1 MNYKLNF
8 TGDEVN
14 VLLKKIQDVTH
25 TPAQLDK
32 AIDDFFALNEK
43 LYIEENNLKFDQM
56 FTDLAGVTT
65 LKNSLRKETKL
76 FRLYFEDQWIEEH
89 HGNVYEH
96 PNRVA
101 LKLEH
106 VHDIPWQDMHLENA
120 IKISLVG
127 VNEDGT
133 DTEDT
138 YERNLYFQN
147 EIMFRHI
154 ETMNIN
160 ADGAY
165 IDNLWIDRLGAE
177 EGGTFIRYDDDFYG
191 CHMNALDF
199 CIGGGG
205 DNNIL
210 FAEGEEYDPDEGIVT
225 RHPTNNPDQ
234 IRLHNIADPLQ
245 PMEGANK
252 RYVDNK
258 FVDLGSNIFTVTD
271 QDIVV
276 DHQRA
281 YKIGQLTFMHLVFHR
296 TTAPSTTDT
305 VKIGTMSLRAQHDH
319 SYAVAGFNSNTG
331 NCIIEAGALKTNG
344 DVMIHFTKSTATSN
358 VSFDATFFFVA
369 NQ

>member
-43 LYIEENNLKFDQM
+43 LYIEENNLMFAQM

-120 IKISLVG
+120 IKITLVG

-138 YERNLYFQN
+138 YDKNLYFPN
-147 EIMFRHI
+147 EIMFSHI
-154 ETMNIN
+154 ESEEFN
-160 ADGAY
+160 ANNAY
-165 IDNLWIDRLGAE
+165 IDELWINRLGAE
-177 EGGTFIRYDDDFYG
+177 EGGTFIEYDDDYYG
-191 CHMNALDF
+191 CHMYSLDYYV
-199 CIGGGG
+199 GSSSR
-205 DNNIL
+205 IL
-210 FAEGEEYDPDEGIVT
+210 FAQGERVWGGGVDVPVNDP
-225 RHPTNNPDQ
+225 NQ
-234 IRLHNIADPLQ
+234 IRLHNIADPAQ

-252 RYVDNK
+252 RYVDGK
-258 FVDLGSNIFTVTD
+258 FVDLGNNVFTVTD

-281 YKIGQLTFMHLVFHR
+281 YRIGQLTFMHLVFHR

-319 SYAVAGFNSNTG
+319 AYAVAGFNSNTG